1 MGTIYPNSGIYV
13 AIKHAL
19 SSINFPFSMAELAP
33 EYAKTKRESLY
44 LEVASNG
51 LKSQLL
57 IQSFRSKQLE
67 KRS

>member
-1 MGTIYPNSGIYV
+1 MGTIYPNSGIYI

-19 SSINFPFSMAELAP
+19 PSINCPFSMAELVP

-57 IQSFRSKQLE
+57 IQSFRSKQL
-67 KRS
+67 